1 MSRYVITERAQ
12 AEAPADTDRGA
23 GAVARASGVYDL
35 RDTQADRVICST
47 RLRPPWP
54 EGSPRPAGSA
64 EHRRG
69 ARMSSLPVLC
79 LVCLLSI
86 WVSASLVELYLYF
99 AW

>member
-47 RLRPPWP
+47 ASGHRGLKALRAQQARLNT
-54 EGSPRPAGSA
+54 A
-64 EHRRG
+64 E
-69 ARMSSLPVLC
+69 VLG
-79 LVCLLSI
+79 
-86 WVSASLVELYLYF
+86 
-99 AW
+99 